1 VEIIEKDNVVFL
13 RFHLLYL

>member
-13 RFHLLYL
+13 RFHLLCL